1 MRGHH
6 LILSFWNISLNMAE
20 EGAFSLAFADDGGF
34 RMELHAFEASQIF
47 FMILDNVLSL
57 SPRDVVLTWSVCL
70 FQERSPTS
78 ASGRAAAGAS
88 PGQTS

>member
-1 MRGHH
+1 MT
-6 LILSFWNISLNMAE
+6 E
-20 EGAFSLAFADDGGF
+20 EGAYTLAFAGDAGF
-34 RMELHAFEASQIF
+34 LLELHAFEASQTFIK
-47 FMILDNVLSL
+47 ILDNVLSL
-57 SPRDVVLTWSVCL
+57 SPRVLTWIVCL

>member
-1 MRGHH
+1 MAY
-6 LILSFWNISLNMAE
+6 SLD
-20 EGAFSLAFADDGGF
+20 FAGDGGF
-34 RMELHAFEASQIF
+34 RLELHVFEASQTI

-57 SPRDVVLTWSVCL
+57 SPRDFVLTWSVCL